1 MNQFMASCAFHL
13 EVMFLDCCRAAWEQF
28 KGTSMPLEM
37 TMTMPSKMNC
47 SASLSAKPHIAARRQ
62 GEESAWQQSLP
73 QTRAKTV
80 SRHVR
85 DLSIIQHVW
94 QKIRSPNPDLEGI
107 RMSALPDHHF
117 KVCLLLAISR
127 SPSIPTICPPLRCN
141 QVTTTILPMYGS
153 HESDRYVAGIVMDYI
168 YSRTHKQTQSMWI
181 LTIEYSFECPLT
193 IGFWDAPSVLLI
205 SIGRPLAWFFF
216 PQGLGNLVPMEV
228 ASVFAIDPVPSPL
241 QLNSNKKWDPSSLSL
256 SCVVQMAKLI
266 PWHPNIVF
274 LPFSTVEAVARWRIH
289 TLNTRGFQYVSTPQ
303 TYLIIA
309 IVGIIISNM

>member
-1 MNQFMASCAFHL
+1 
-13 EVMFLDCCRAAWEQF
+13 
-28 KGTSMPLEM
+28 MPLEM

-47 SASLSAKPHIAARRQ
+47 SASLSAKPHIAARRR

-73 QTRAKTV
+73 QKRAKTV

-127 SPSIPTICPPLRCN
+127 SPSIPTICPPLHCN

-153 HESDRYVAGIVMDYI
+153 HESNRYVAGIVMEYI

-193 IGFWDAPSVLLI
+193 NHRFLRCSVSPSHIYRPSTRLILLSSGVGEPGPDGTRI
-205 SIGRPLAWFFF
+205 SLCNRSSPIPITIKL
-216 PQGLGNLVPMEV
+216 QQEV
-228 ASVFAIDPVPSPL
+228 GPL
-241 QLNSNKKWDPSSLSL
+241 QSQPFMCSPNGQINSMTS
-256 SCVVQMAKLI
+256 QYR
-266 PWHPNIVF
+266 
-274 LPFSTVEAVARWRIH
+274 LPT
-289 TLNTRGFQYVSTPQ
+289 FQYGRSCGQVKDPYPQ
-303 TYLIIA
+303 YAWLPIRFNATNILDHCYSGDHHLKYVTGWWLTYPPKNYESQI
-309 IVGIIISNM
+309 GS